1 MNLDEWQKVIN
12 INLTSTFLMSK
23 FAIKKML
30 KNKSGKIVNITSV
43 VGHTGNLG
51 QANYTASKAGI
62 VAMSKSLA
70 IEYAKKNINI
80 NCISPGFIQTAMTDK
95 IEEFIENATNELGG
109 NLDGIINNAGITQ
122 DNLAIRMSLEEW
134 QKVININLTS
144 TFLLS
149 KFAIKKMLKNKSG
162 KIVNITSV
170 VGHTGNLGQANYTA
184 SKAGIVAMSKSLAIE
199 YAKKNININCISPG
213 FIKTA
218 MTEKIDEKFKE
229 IIISKIPSA
238 KLGEPEDIANAVLFL
253 ASNQSNYINGET
265 LHVNGGM
272 YMA

>member
-1 MNLDEWQKVIN
+1 MNNLENKNIIVTGASGGIGNAIIKKLSKAGANILASGTRIEKLEEIKKNYKNIKILKFDISQSDKIEEFIENATSELGGSLDGLVNNAGITQDNLAIRMSLDEWQKVIN

-70 IEYAKKNINI
+70 IEYAKKNIN
-80 NCISPGFIQTAMTDK
+80 
-95 IEEFIENATNELGG
+95 
-109 NLDGIINNAGITQ
+109 
-122 DNLAIRMSLEEW
+122 
-134 QKVININLTS
+134 V
-144 TFLLS
+144 
-149 KFAIKKMLKNKSG
+149 
-162 KIVNITSV
+162 
-170 VGHTGNLGQANYTA
+170 
-184 SKAGIVAMSKSLAIE
+184 
-199 YAKKNININCISPG
+199 NCISPG

-218 MTEKIDEKFKE
+218 MTDKIDDKFKE
-229 IIISKIPSA
+229 VIVSKIPSA
-238 KLGEPEDIANAVLFL
+238 RLGEPDDIANAVLFL
-253 ASNQSNYINGET
+253 SSEQSNYINGET

>member
-1 MNLDEWQKVIN
+1 MSDLKGKNIIITGASGGIGNSIVKKLYDNGANILASGTRIEKLDELKKNFEKIKILKFDISQSENIEEFIENATKELGGNLDCIVNNAGITQDNLAIRMSLEEWKKVID

-62 VAMSKSLA
+62 IAMSKSLS
-70 IEYAKKNINI
+70 IEYAKKNIN
-80 NCISPGFIQTAMTDK
+80 
-95 IEEFIENATNELGG
+95 
-109 NLDGIINNAGITQ
+109 
-122 DNLAIRMSLEEW
+122 
-134 QKVININLTS
+134 V
-144 TFLLS
+144 
-149 KFAIKKMLKNKSG
+149 
-162 KIVNITSV
+162 
-170 VGHTGNLGQANYTA
+170 
-184 SKAGIVAMSKSLAIE
+184 
-199 YAKKNININCISPG
+199 NCISPG

-218 MTEKIDEKFKE
+218 MTDKIDEKFKE
-229 IIISKIPSA
+229 VIVSKIPSA
-238 KLGEPEDIANAVLFL
+238 RLGEPEDIANAVLFL
-253 ASNQSNYINGET
+253 VSNQSNYINGET

>member
-1 MNLDEWQKVIN
+1 MNNLEKKNIIVTGASGGIGNAIIKKLYETGANILASGTRIEKLEELKKNFENIKILKFDISQSDKIEEFIENATSELGGSLDGMVNNAGITQDNLAIRMNLEEWQKVIN

-80 NCISPGFIQTAMTDK
+80 NCISPGFIKTAMTD
-95 IEEFIENATNELGG
+95 
-109 NLDGIINNAGITQ
+109 
-122 DNLAIRMSLEEW
+122 
-134 QKVININLTS
+134 
-144 TFLLS
+144 
-149 KFAIKKMLKNKSG
+149 
-162 KIVNITSV
+162 
-170 VGHTGNLGQANYTA
+170 
-184 SKAGIVAMSKSLAIE
+184 
-199 YAKKNININCISPG
+199 
-213 FIKTA
+213 
-218 MTEKIDEKFKE
+218 KIDEKFKE
-229 IIISKIPSA
+229 VIISKIPSA
-238 KLGEPEDIANAVLFL
+238 RLGEPDDIANAVLFL
-253 ASNQSNYINGET
+253 SSDQSNYINGET

>member
-1 MNLDEWQKVIN
+1 MNDLKNKNIIVTGASGGIGNSIVKKLSEYDANILASGTRIEKLEELKKKFEKIKILKFDISESEKIEEFIENATKELGGSLDCIVNNAGITQDNLAIRMSLDEWKKVID

-51 QANYTASKAGI
+51 QVNYTASKAGI

-70 IEYAKKNINI
+70 IEYAKKNIN
-80 NCISPGFIQTAMTDK
+80 
-95 IEEFIENATNELGG
+95 
-109 NLDGIINNAGITQ
+109 
-122 DNLAIRMSLEEW
+122 
-134 QKVININLTS
+134 V
-144 TFLLS
+144 
-149 KFAIKKMLKNKSG
+149 
-162 KIVNITSV
+162 
-170 VGHTGNLGQANYTA
+170 
-184 SKAGIVAMSKSLAIE
+184 
-199 YAKKNININCISPG
+199 NCISPG

-218 MTEKIDEKFKE
+218 MTDKIDEKFKE
-229 IIISKIPSA
+229 NIISKIPSA
-238 KLGEPEDIANAVLFL
+238 RLGEPADIANAVGFL
-253 ASNQSNYINGET
+253 CSNQSSYINGET

>member
-1 MNLDEWQKVIN
+1 MNNLEKKNIIVTGASGGIGNAIIKKLNEAGANILASGTRIEKLDELKKNYKNIKILKFDISQSDKIEEFIENATSELGGSLDGIVNNAGITQDNLAIRMNLDEWQKVIN

-80 NCISPGFIQTAMTDK
+80 NCISPGFIKTAMTDK
-95 IEEFIENATNELGG
+95 I
-109 NLDGIINNAGITQ
+109 
-122 DNLAIRMSLEEW
+122 
-134 QKVININLTS
+134 
-144 TFLLS
+144 
-149 KFAIKKMLKNKSG
+149 
-162 KIVNITSV
+162 
-170 VGHTGNLGQANYTA
+170 
-184 SKAGIVAMSKSLAIE
+184 
-199 YAKKNININCISPG
+199 
-213 FIKTA
+213 
-218 MTEKIDEKFKE
+218 DEKFKDV
-229 IIISKIPSA
+229 IISKIPSA
-238 KLGEPEDIANAVLFL
+238 RLGEPDDIANAVLFL
-253 ASNQSNYINGET
+253 SSDQSDYINGET

>member
-1 MNLDEWQKVIN
+1 MNDLKDKN
-12 INLTSTFLMSK
+12 IIVTGASGGIGNSIVEKLSEAGANILASGTKIEKLEE
-23 FAIKKML
+23 L
-30 KNKSGKIVNITSV
+30 KNKFEKIKI
-43 VGHTGNLG
+43 L
-51 QANYTASKAGI
+51 KFD
-62 VAMSKSLA
+62 
-70 IEYAKKNINI
+70 
-80 NCISPGFIQTAMTDK
+80 ISQKDK
-95 IEEFIENATNELGG
+95 IEEFIENATKELGG
-109 NLDGIINNAGITQ
+109 NLDCIINNAGITR
-122 DNLAIRMSLEEW
+122 DNLAIRMSLEDW
-134 QKVININLTS
+134 QKVIDINLTS

-184 SKAGIVAMSKSLAIE
+184 SKAGIIAMSKTLAIE

-218 MTEKIDEKFKE
+218 MTDKVDDKFKE
-229 IIISKIPSA
+229 VIVSKIPSA
-238 KLGEPEDIANAVLFL
+238 RLGEPDDIANAVLFL
-253 ASNQSNYINGET
+253 SSSQSSYINGET